1 MDVME
6 KAAQGDKQAMRLVEK
21 EYGVGNP
28 QDFAIEQLS
37 VEEFP
42 PGEIVTQRA
51 YDHLK
56 ARYPEGTDPE
66 GRGLPY
72 EHWGTGE
79 MVVGR
84 GPLKKEIRRAPTYGP
99 DFDEYR
105 LAAGMQVANF
115 EKELFGEE
123 IDKLQPADQK
133 DLILELYLIDPYA
146 ARWANRRV
154 NAVDIDEL
162 EWYEYRHPNFDPDDP
177 NVKYWPQYKNTP
189 TNPAIQPVLNYYK
202 EKFGSGVSG
211 PAGRGKQS
219 SSSMHRQR

>member
-42 PGEIVTQRA
+42 PGEIVTKSA
-51 YDHLK
+51 YDYLK
-56 ARYPEGTDPE
+56 TRWPEGTDLE
-66 GRGLPY
+66 GFGLPY
-72 EHWGTGE
+72 RHWSGE
-79 MVVGR
+79 MITE
-84 GPLKKEIRRAPTYGP
+84 PDTLLEEKIRRAPTYGP
-99 DFDEYR
+99 SFDEYR
-105 LAAGMQVANF
+105 LAAGMQVPNF
-115 EKELFGEE
+115 EKEQFGKE

-133 DLILELYLIDPYA
+133 DLILELYLIDQYA
-146 ARWANRRV
+146 ARWANERV

-162 EWYEYRHPNFDPDDP
+162 ESYQWRHPRYDDDS
-177 NVKYWPQYKNTP
+177 VKYWPQYKNTP

-202 EKFGSGVSG
+202 ERWSGSSG
-211 PAGRGKQS
+211 PAGRGVQS